1 MWRTAEEITADLKSG
16 QPGLVAEALETLEF
30 HHDTLE
36 PVAVPLLTADML
48 DPFDGELPEETA
60 ARFCLLLDRYSGFE
74 PAPERADVER
84 ELALAA
90 ARFGPSRLA
99 LEASLVL
106 KTAAAPAS
114 AVRRALDAVAA
125 RGVKPAEVEHA
136 AAFVSYLLAGKAPVR
151 AAVVQALA
159 GWVGQPGLD
168 EVYQNV
174 AAELEEDERTG

>member
-1 MWRTAEEITADLKSG
+1 MWRTAEEIIADIKSG
-16 QPGLVAEALETLEF
+16 QPERVSEALETLEF

-36 PVAVPLLTADML
+36 PVAVPLLTAEML
-48 DPFDGELPEETA
+48 APFGDELPEEAA
-60 ARFCLLLDRYSGFE
+60 ARFCLLLDRYNKFE

-106 KTAAAPAS
+106 KTAADPAL
-114 AVRRALDAVAA
+114 AVTRALAAVAA
-125 RGVKPAEVEHA
+125 RGVKPAEAPHA
-136 AAFVSYLLAGKAPVR
+136 ANFVSYLLAGKAPVR
-151 AAVVQALA
+151 AAAVQALK

-168 EVYQNV
+168 EVYQYV
-174 AAELEEDERTG
+174 AAELEEDERPA